1 METTEK
7 DGVPPSPLD
16 SFWLKI
22 SPRPIWTALPDGY
35 SSGEQGKDKVGTLG
49 TPPSSFF
56 DYGADKTQQ

>member
-1 METTEK
+1 METEK
-7 DGVPPSPLD
+7 NSASSSPLD

-22 SPRPIWTALPDGY
+22 SPRPIRAALPDGG
-35 SSGEQGKDKVGTLG
+35 SGGEQGKDKVGTLG